1 MTTEICSICGDDMA
15 NEYPHTLRCNH
26 TFHYKCLFLSF
37 KSLKNLDCPYCRSKN
52 NKLPLVS
59 GVRKININIHD
70 TSNIETFE
78 NHKCQMVLIRGKN
91 KGKTCDR
98 GCSFGYDYC
107 KNHLQK
113 YIKEQCDNNN
123 VIGDE

>member
-52 NKLPLVS
+52 NKLPLVN

-107 KNHLQK
+107 KYHLQK